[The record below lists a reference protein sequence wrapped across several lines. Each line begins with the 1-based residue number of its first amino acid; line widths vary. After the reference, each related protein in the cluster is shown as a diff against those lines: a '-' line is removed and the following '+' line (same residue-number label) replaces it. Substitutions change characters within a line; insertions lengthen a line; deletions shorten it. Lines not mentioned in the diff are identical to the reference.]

1 MKLFFHDLA
10 IAFVLTFLLLGG
22 SWWAGSWL
30 VRSLESKPPLESR
43 KSERLSV
50 LELEGERGR

>member
-1 MKLFFHDLA
+1 MKLFLHDFA
-10 IAFVLTFLLLGG
+10 ITFVLTLLLLGV

-30 VRSLESKPPLESR
+30 VRSLESKPPLEAR

>member
-1 MKLFFHDLA
+1 MKLFFNDLA

-22 SWWAGSWL
+22 SWWAASWL
-30 VRSLESKPPLESR
+30 VRSLESKPPMEAR

-50 LELEGERGR
+50 LELEGERDR